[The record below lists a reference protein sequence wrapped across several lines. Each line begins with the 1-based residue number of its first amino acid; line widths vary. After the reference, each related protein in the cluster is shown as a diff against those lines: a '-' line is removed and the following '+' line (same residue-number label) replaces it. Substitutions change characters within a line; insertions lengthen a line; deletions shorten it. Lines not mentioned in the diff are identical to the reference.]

1 MAAVRKILKSNFCG
15 NVSGAEGLKLME
27 NLGRKEEN
35 SISAEWKERAAVF
48 KREIGREERKI
59 SKLRSDC
66 FLPAK
71 VHSCLIRTKKSSILI
86 RKRIIQ
92 LLILTR
98 ESWRWGILS
107 AET

>member
-1 MAAVRKILKSNFCG
+1 MAAVRKILKSKLCG
-15 NVSGAEGLKLME
+15 KVSGAEGLKLME

-71 VHSCLIRTKKSSILI
+71 VHSC
-86 RKRIIQ
+86 
-92 LLILTR
+92 
-98 ESWRWGILS
+98 
-107 AET
+107 